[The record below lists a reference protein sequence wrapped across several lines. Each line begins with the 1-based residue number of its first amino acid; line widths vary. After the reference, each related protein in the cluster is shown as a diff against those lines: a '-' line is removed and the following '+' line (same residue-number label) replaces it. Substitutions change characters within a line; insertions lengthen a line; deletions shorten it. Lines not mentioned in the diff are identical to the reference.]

1 MTVIEKAWMTYFVAY
16 EDWAKSKETIY
27 YMYLAYKNSGN
38 ASFKEY
44 RKLFN
49 GVAVQAR
56 TAWDLRVK
64 AMDYGS
70 LDKKY
75 KEALKVYSILANEYK
90 EYKDDIRVIKDSN
103 LKLYRDIR
111 NKSFIKEVWKARNK
125 VIKLRPK
132 VSKINHA

>member
-1 MTVIEKAWMTYFVAY
+1 MNVIEKAWMDYFVAY
-16 EDWAKSKETIY
+16 EDWAKSKEAIY
-27 YMYLAYKNSGN
+27 YMYLAYKNYGN

-49 GVAVQAR
+49 SVDIQAR
-56 TAWDLRVK
+56 VAWDLRLK
-64 AMDYGS
+64 AMNYGS

-75 KEALKVYSILANEYK
+75 KEALKNYSILANEYK

-125 VIKLRPK
+125 VMKLRNNNK
-132 VSKINHA
+132 